1 MDSRGPEVERLVGVS
16 GSGDHE
22 VRSGEDSSWKAT
34 WGPMALVRV
43 SWVPEGVAV
52 AVRIGEPS
60 GPRGREPM
68 AYSARAERPSP
79 SGSSVWGLAASHWE
93 KEGVEE
99 VPGAAI
105 VAACQLRPFWCHG
118 SEAAA
123 GEGAVRTRVGPKPSG
138 SEGHGRASS

>member
-1 MDSRGPEVERLVGVS
+1 
-16 GSGDHE
+16 
-22 VRSGEDSSWKAT
+22 
-34 WGPMALVRV
+34 MALVMV
-43 SWVPEGVAV
+43 SWVPEGVDV
-52 AVRIGEPS
+52 AVRIGAAS
-60 GPRGREPM
+60 GTRGREPM
-68 AYSARAERPSP
+68 AYSARAVRPSP

-93 KEGVEE
+93 KEREE
-99 VPGAAI
+99 DGPGEVI

>member
-1 MDSRGPEVERLVGVS
+1 MDSRVPEVERLVGVS

-22 VRSGEDSSWKAT
+22 ARSGEDSRRKAT

-43 SWVPEGVAV
+43 SWVPEGVDM
-52 AVRIGEPS
+52 AVRMGAAS
-60 GPRGREPM
+60 GTRGREPM

-79 SGSSVWGLAASHWE
+79 SGSAGWGLAASHWE
-93 KEGVEE
+93 KEREEE
-99 VPGAAI
+99 VPGEAM

-123 GEGAVRTRVGPKPSG
+123 GDGVVRTRVGPLPSG